1 MSIDDRLAERVR
13 DALVGHRPVEEKPMF
28 GGLAFMVR
36 GNMACAVVGGDL
48 VVRMDPDDLA
58 EALERPGSRMVDASG
73 HALNGML
80 FIGKEGTRTRPRLM
94 RWIKDAVAFAATIPV
109 RRS

>member
-1 MSIDDRLAERVR
+1 MSFDDRLAERVR
-13 DALVGHRPVEEKPMF
+13 EALVGHRPVEEKPMF
-28 GGLAFMVR
+28 GGLAFLVR
-36 GNMACAVVGGDL
+36 GNMACAVVGDDL

-58 EALERPGSRMVDASG
+58 EALERPGSRRVDASG
-73 HALNGML
+73 RPLNGML
-80 FIGKEGTRTRPRLM
+80 FIGREGTRSRPRLA